1 MATPCV
7 IRIEGNTFVE
17 LYKHWDGMP
26 SSTLPWLEDFNAEA
40 SNALK
45 DDTTYKFAALVRS
58 SIRDAEKY
66 GLDDSK
72 FTGWGIYP
80 PDKVAAAEYIYT
92 LKKDGSVTWEKV
104 V

>member
-1 MATPCV
+1 MATSCI
-7 IRIEGNTFVE
+7 IRVEGISYVE
-17 LYKHWDGMP
+17 LYKHFDGMP
-26 SSTLPWLEDFNAEA
+26 TSTLQWLEDFNAEA

-45 DDTTYKFAALVRS
+45 DDITYKFAALVRS

-80 PDKVAAAEYIYT
+80 PGKMAVDYIYT
-92 LKKDGSVTWEKV
+92 LKNDGRVTCEKV